1 MSEWLT
7 QRTQDYEIRDEDFPC
22 LKSLNLYI
30 SVVYNLKGP
39 KAENQSGPKVKAMR

>member
-7 QRTQDYEIRDEDFPC
+7 PRTQDYEIRDEDFPY

-39 KAENQSGPKVKAMR
+39 KAENQSGP

>member
-7 QRTQDYEIRDEDFPC
+7 QRTQDYEIRVRDEDYPC
-22 LKSLNLYI
+22 LKTVNLYI

-39 KAENQSGPKVKAMR
+39 EAENQSGP